1 MQIEKAPTLYF
12 KEMVDAAIEH
22 QKVKIDDS
30 VEFYLINLL
39 SNYTNAEKLARFN
52 SEPMVLTLARA
63 AGSSEAEQRSLYKEI
78 GDTSLYVSGF
88 FPDSFNRKVIDV
100 DFYVKV
106 GSMAYGSLANL
117 MMDSRTVFYSIYSEM
132 SGKFKTLVDVLVE
145 VSERCKLTSK
155 GDAMRVYERW
165 LRMKSKNSE
174 EALKELGI
182 IPLYNLDHTIIH

>member
-30 VEFYLINLL
+30 VEFYLVNLL
-39 SNYTNAEKLARFN
+39 SNFTNAEKLARFN
-52 SEPMVLTLARA
+52 SEPMVMTLARA
-63 AGSSEAEQRSLYKEI
+63 ASSSEAEQRSLYKEI

-100 DFYVKV
+100 DFYIKM
-106 GSMAYGSLANL
+106 GSMAYGSLASL
-117 MMDSRTVFYSIYSEM
+117 MMDSRTVFYSLYSEM

-145 VSERCKLTSK
+145 VSERCKLTS
-155 GDAMRVYERW
+155 GSDALRVYERW
-165 LRMKSKNSE
+165 LRMKSRNSE
-174 EALKELGI
+174 EMLKDLGI